1 MSKRACHGTTQA
13 GKQAGKPCG
22 ANPLKPGTVIQ
33 GVTVTGDWCREHDVD
48 LPTSARIRNT
58 RTREQLGGRPRNPRP
73 SEIKRQLMERYELA
87 VQRPYWRTLGYD
99 VVINESGECELVE
112 LPTGGAKLFGESKDG
127 CINVSD
133 VEDLNAMI
141 AAAEKLEDRVY
152 GRPKQ
157 SSEVTVV
164 TQDTIEQ
171 AIERMEG
178 ELAGNDPT
186 GPEHPAGADRA
197 VQAATGAA

>member
-1 MSKRACHGTTQA
+1 MIK
-13 GKQAGKPCG
+13 
-22 ANPLKPGTVIQ
+22 
-33 GVTVTGDWCREHDVD
+33 GVTVSGDWCREHDVD
-48 LPTSARIRNT
+48 LPISARIRNT

-99 VVINESGECELVE
+99 VVIVDGECELVE
-112 LPTGGAKLFGESKDG
+112 LPGGGAKLFGESKDG
-127 CINVSD
+127 FINVSD
-133 VEDLNAMI
+133 VEDLGAQINAS
-141 AAAEKLEDRVY
+141 EKLEDRVY

-157 SSEVTVV
+157 ATEITMVTP
-164 TQDTIEQ
+164 DLMMQ

-197 VQAATGAA
+197 VQAAADSASGSLSAPTA